1 MYIQLIFFLATK
13 GLGKGRRGRNG
24 GKYTQHITYTSME
37 MSFYNTV
44 SCTMNIYYDEI
55 FKIYQKN
62 TFLSFQLHFSNTN
75 KPE

>member
-1 MYIQLIFFLATK
+1 MKFFLAIK
-13 GLGKGRRGRNG
+13 GLGKGRRGCNG

-62 TFLSFQLHFSNTN
+62 TYLSSQLHFSNTN